1 MISKAVV
8 SIVSATIFVAS
19 SAEAVVLCAKPR
31 ADGTFNSS
39 VKIREACNSNETQL
53 DAAQIGIQGPQGP
66 AGPSEAWVGQ
76 TDSRMPMFG
85 GNQLLGSVDVPPGEY
100 VVQTIVRILADP
112 SPSQSSISCEL
123 IATSIGE
130 IDVAGWAP
138 TTGDPFKQFDMPMLG
153 WARLPGGGQIRLECD
168 AFFADPLDKNLG
180 YNIAPIVAT
189 RVEAVLPLPP
199 PPGD

>member
-1 MISKAVV
+1 MISKAVA

-53 DAAQIGIQGPQGP
+53 VAAQIGIQGPQGP

-112 SPSQSSISCEL
+112 SPSQS
-123 IATSIGE
+123 
-130 IDVAGWAP
+130 
-138 TTGDPFKQFDMPMLG
+138 
-153 WARLPGGGQIRLECD
+153 
-168 AFFADPLDKNLG
+168 
-180 YNIAPIVAT
+180 
-189 RVEAVLPLPP
+189 
-199 PPGD
+199 